1 MQYILF
7 DLDGTLTDSAP
18 GIVNGVSFALSR
30 FGIQVEDREAL
41 ARQFVGPPLSESFP
55 AAYGLSE
62 EETERA
68 IVYFR
73 EYYNDTGVFENS
85 PYPGIPELLAK
96 LKEAGRQLVLATSK
110 PLPLA
115 QKVLEHF
122 DLLRYFDLVCAGDL
136 EEKRNSKAEIVADA
150 LAALAVPDLSQAVMV
165 GDRNYDVIGAH
176 ANHLAC
182 IGTLYGG
189 YGTRQELEE
198 ADAEWIAADVDA
210 LESLLL
216 P

>member
-18 GIVNGVSFALSR
+18 GIVNGVRYALSR
-30 FGIQVEDREAL
+30 FGIRAEDPESL

-55 AAYGLSE
+55 AAYGLSA

-73 EYYNDTGVFENS
+73 EYYNDTGVYENS
-85 PYPGIPELLAK
+85 PYPGIPELLSR
-96 LKEAGRQLVLATSK
+96 LKQAGKRLILATSK
-110 PLPLA
+110 PMPLA
-115 QKVLEHF
+115 RKVLEHF
-122 DLLRYFDLVCAGDL
+122 ELLRFFDRVCAGDL
-136 EEKRNSKAEIVADA
+136 EEKRNTKAEIVADA
-150 LAALAVPDLSQAVMV
+150 LAMLETPERARAVMV
-165 GDRNYDVIGAH
+165 GDRDYDVIGAH
-176 ANHLAC
+176 ANNLAC

-189 YGTRQELEE
+189 YGTRQELER
-198 ADAEWIAADVDA
+198 AGAEWIAADVA
-210 LESLLL
+210 ELESLLL